1 MALKLINKQS
11 IEALVRNLME
21 GYAKIDHVHAAAT
34 QAVAGFLSSQDKKKL
49 DGVEVGANKT
59 TVDAALSATSANP
72 VQNKAVKGALDGKS
86 PTTHAH
92 DWDAITGKPATFAPA
107 VHAHDDRYYTEAE
120 SDAKLAG
127 KSDATHSHAWGA
139 ITGKPA
145 TFAPSEHDH
154 GAATQGAAGFMAAAD
169 KKKLDGVAA
178 GANAYV
184 HPSYPAKAS
193 GFYKVTVDAAG
204 HVSAAGAVSKSD
216 ITALGIPAQ
225 DTNTVYTHPTTSGN
239 RHVPA
244 GGAAGQI
251 LRWSAD
257 GTAAWGTDNNT
268 TYASMTGAT
277 ASAAGKTGL
286 VPAPAAGASTRYLR
300 SDGTWQVPPDSNTTY
315 ASMAGATASAA
326 GRAGLV
332 PAPAA
337 GNQATFLRGDGTWA
351 SPSNTTYGLAT
362 QSANGLM
369 SAADKKKLD
378 NAFPVGR
385 AIFSYVDL
393 NPAALYGGTWTVRTD
408 TYMFM
413 GMKVYRRTA

>member
-11 IEALVRNLME
+11 IETLVRLLME

-34 QAVAGFLSSQDKKKL
+34 ATVAGFLSAADKRKI
-49 DGVEVGANKT
+49 DGVEAGANKT
-59 TVDAALSATSANP
+59 TVDASLSSTSANP
-72 VQNKAVKGALDGKS
+72 VQNKAVKAALDAKS
-86 PTTHAH
+86 DSTHSHEWAAITSKPATFQPAAH
-92 DWDAITGKPATFAPA
+92 THDDRYYTEAEADAKLAAKADASHSHAWDAITGKPATFAPSA
-107 VHAHDDRYYTEAE
+107 HAHD
-120 SDAKLAG
+120 
-127 KSDATHSHAWGA
+127 
-139 ITGKPA
+139 
-145 TFAPSEHDH
+145 
-154 GAATQGAAGFMAAAD
+154 AATQSAAGFMAAAD
-169 KKKLDGVAA
+169 KKKLDGVAT

-184 HPSYPAKAS
+184 HPSHDAKAS
-193 GFYKVTVDAAG
+193 GLYKITVDAAG
-204 HVSAAGAVSKSD
+204 HVSAAAAVAKAD
-216 ITALGIPAQ
+216 ITALGIPGQ

-244 GGAAGQI
+244 GGASGQI

-257 GTAAWGTDNNT
+257 GAASWGADNNT
-268 TYASMTGAT
+268 TYGAMTGAT
-277 ASAAGKTGL
+277 TSAAGGTGL
-286 VPAPAAGASTRYLR
+286 VPAPAAGAATRYLR

-315 ASMAGATASAA
+315 GAMGGASASAA
-326 GRAGLV
+326 GKTGLV

-337 GNQATFLRGDGTWA
+337 GKQATFLRGDGAWA

-413 GMKVYRRTA
+413 GMRIYRRTA

>member
-11 IEALVRNLME
+11 IETLVRLLME

-34 QAVAGFLSSQDKKKL
+34 ATVAGFLSAADKKKI
-49 DGVEVGANKT
+49 DGVEAGANKT
-59 TVDAALSATSANP
+59 TVDASLSSTSTNP
-72 VQNKAVKGALDGKS
+72 VQNKAVKAALD
-86 PTTHAH
+86 A
-92 DWDAITGKPATFAPA
+92 
-107 VHAHDDRYYTEAE
+107 
-120 SDAKLAG
+120 
-127 KSDATHSHAWGA
+127 KSDSTHSHAWDA
-139 ITGKPA
+139 ITSKPA
-145 TFAPSEHDH
+145 TFKPAEHAHD
-154 GAATQGAAGFMAAAD
+154 AATQSALGFMSAAD
-169 KKKLDGVAA
+169 KKKLDGVAT

-184 HPSYPAKAS
+184 HPSHGAKAS
-193 GFYKVTVDAAG
+193 GLYKITVDAAG
-204 HVSAAGAVSKSD
+204 HVSAAAAVAKAD
-216 ITALGIPAQ
+216 ITALGIPGQ

-244 GGAAGQI
+244 GGASGQI

-257 GTAAWGTDNNT
+257 GTASWGADNNT
-268 TYASMTGAT
+268 TYGAMTGAT
-277 ASAAGKTGL
+277 TSAAGGTGL

-315 ASMAGATASAA
+315 GAMGGASASAA
-326 GRAGLV
+326 GKTGLV

-337 GNQATFLRGDGTWA
+337 GKQATFLRGDGAWV

-413 GMKVYRRTA
+413 GMRIYRRTA